1 MPGYTITLAGGDS
14 VGASP
19 PISNFF
25 GDKPTMTVLNMLGMT
40 ADTFGN
46 HNFDRGSQY
55 LRTELIPMAQF
66 PYLSANTVYQSTGK
80 LPAEWKASTTISF
93 DGFKLGVVG
102 YTLPELE
109 DLIFPGYL
117 DPFKV
122 TAPVAAV
129 QAEVNRL
136 KSKTNVNAIVAVGH
150 LGGDGT
156 DLYNPTG
163 ELPDFA
169 NALTGVAAVMG
180 GHTHTQYIAR
190 GSQGKLIVESPNS
203 GQRFTRIRLTV
214 DPTTKSVIYSTAD
227 YHKPWDI
234 GVTPD
239 PDIQAYI
246 SELNT
251 ELAPIMNTVIGNSTV
266 AIPRADLC
274 GNSDGRTCESLVG
287 DVVTDAMRT
296 TYATDFAITNAGGL
310 RANLTCP
317 TADNPSDFCPPFTPP
332 PYPITRGQD
341 LAVLPFGNVAFTVQI
356 SGTELKTFL
365 ENGVSLMPA
374 AQGRFPQVSGLCFTY
389 DVQQPAGSRVTSV
402 VRQAA
407 NGLCTGAV
415 VDLTSASH
423 YTIVENDFMASGGD
437 GYPNVYARGTTQN
450 LMDDVLAGYIT
461 ANTPIIPARQDR
473 VLCTTTGA
481 TTCPT
486 FLP

>member
-1 MPGYTITLAGGDS
+1 M
-14 VGASP
+14 
-19 PISNFF
+19 N
-25 GDKPTMTVLNMLGMT
+25 VLNMLGMS
-40 ADTFGN
+40 ADTLGN
-46 HNFDRGSQY
+46 HNFDRGSAY

-66 PYLSANTVYQSTGK
+66 PYLSANTVYQTTGK
-80 LPAEWKASTTISF
+80 LPAEWKASTTFSF
-93 DGFKLGVVG
+93 NGFKLGVVG
-102 YTLPELE
+102 YTLPELAT
-109 DLIFPGYL
+109 LIFPGYL

-122 TAPVAAV
+122 TNPVAAV

-136 KSKTNVNAIVAVGH
+136 KSQSKVNAVVAVGH

-156 DLYNPTG
+156 NLYSPTG

-214 DPTTKSVIYSTAD
+214 DTTTKSVIYSTAD

-234 GVTPD
+234 GVTAD
-239 PDIQAYI
+239 PAIQAYLD
-246 SELNT
+246 ELNT
-251 ELAPIMNTVIGNSTV
+251 ELAPIFNTVIGNSTV
-266 AIPRADLC
+266 KIPRADLC
-274 GNSDGRTCESLVG
+274 GRSDGRLCESLIG
-287 DVVTDAMRT
+287 DVVTDAMRM
-296 TYATDFAITNAGGL
+296 TYNTDFAITNSGGL
-310 RANLTCP
+310 RADLTCP
-317 TADNPSDFCPPFTPP
+317 SPDVAGDFCPSFTPP
-332 PYPITRGQD
+332 PYQITRGQD

-356 SGTELKTFL
+356 TGAELKTFL
-365 ENGVSLMPA
+365 ENGVSQMPS

-389 DVQQPAGSRVTSV
+389 DVHQPANSRVTSV

-407 NGLCTGAV
+407 DGSCTGAP
-415 VDLTSASH
+415 VDLTAASH
-423 YTIVENDFMASGGD
+423 YTITENDFMASGGD

-461 ANTPIIPARQDR
+461 ANTPISPARQDR